1 MRHRVIALAL
11 VATFC
16 LPSSGCLPVQAQVTQ
31 PVSTAGKPEVGK
43 NAPTS
48 KTTGTGDVSTYGRSA
63 PASANQN
70 KNLTPGSPV
79 PVFPVPIN
87 TGTSSAG
94 ATSGSAASGSATSG
108 SSTSGSSTSDS
119 TGGPESRPQVP
130 TPPPSSSLGD
140 LYPESKT
147 QSPYSASSTDPGL
160 TDKQKDEAK
169 SVTLMPIPVGE
180 LLPIGERRLPPIKLE
195 AVYNDAISLK
205 EVLDVT
211 LKNNLP
217 LRISQTGYENQKYL
231 FWGSLG
237 RFLPDFT
244 MTYRNQ
250 EVDNSGQNTPPNK
263 ITTTSTTLRYPVY
276 QGGAV
281 LFGAMLQGY
290 RAKAFKQA
298 YFASIND
305 ALLAAYQGYY
315 NLVLTQTILQIR
327 VKSVEISR
335 AQLALNEQLKSA
347 GVGTNFAIYQ
357 SRTQLALDKQALLQA
372 QVDLR
377 QAALTL
383 ARVMNISLAVNLMPQ
398 ESNVRELRLIR
409 PTTSI
414 DELIN
419 LTWKHRPELKQ
430 YEYLRLAANR
440 NIQVQQAPLLP
451 QFQFFTSLTDRGNTG
466 SGGTSTVVIPGGG
479 GGGGIGISGAG
490 RRSFTWGY
498 DLNWNLPSMGVPTY
512 SNTLAARALAR
523 QALLQSNDQYLTV
536 MQQVRSSYLNMV
548 TTNEQV
554 DVAAEAVV
562 SASEQL
568 RLANLRVTYGQGIN
582 LELIQAQRDYIT
594 AFTNHAQA
602 IIRYNIAQAQLLRDT
617 GMISVNTLTTE
628 FPQPISLN
636 GGATTQ

>member
-1 MRHRVIALAL
+1 MRKPFLRDRVIALGLA
-11 VATFC
+11 ATFC
-16 LPSSGCLPVQAQVTQ
+16 LPAQAQVPEPTTTSPNPRAGVSAGSLAPGRIVNQ
-31 PVSTAGKPEVGK
+31 DPASPIPVFAIPISQNTGSTPDATTAGP
-43 NAPTS
+43 
-48 KTTGTGDVSTYGRSA
+48 ST
-63 PASANQN
+63 P
-70 KNLTPGSPV
+70 
-79 PVFPVPIN
+79 
-87 TGTSSAG
+87 
-94 ATSGSAASGSATSG
+94 GSATSG
-108 SSTSGSSTSDS
+108 SPTSGSAPSSSTKSAASSSQSSPD
-119 TGGPESRPQVP
+119 SRPQAP

-140 LYPESKT
+140 LYPEPRT
-147 QSPYSASSTDPGL
+147 QSPYSASTTDPAL
-160 TDKQKDEAK
+160 SDKQKDEAK

-211 LKNNLP
+211 VKNNLP
-217 LRISQTGYENQKYL
+217 LRISQAGFEQQKYL

-237 RFLPDFT
+237 RFLPDFIL
-244 MTYRNQ
+244 TYRNQ
-250 EVDNSGQNTPPNK
+250 EVDNSGANTPPNK
-263 ITTTSTTLRYPVY
+263 IATTSTTVRYPLY

-451 QFQFFTSLTDRGNTG
+451 TFQMFTSLTDRGG
-466 SGGTSTVVIPGGG
+466 SGSGSSSTVVIPNGGSG
-479 GGGGIGISGAG
+479 SGGIGISGTG
-490 RRSFTWGY
+490 RRSFTWGT
-498 DLNWNLPSMGVPTY
+498 DLTWSLPSLGVSTY

-594 AFTNHAQA
+594 ALTNHAQA

-617 GMISVNTLTTE
+617 GMISINTLTTE
-628 FPQPISLN
+628 YAQPISLN
-636 GGATTQ
+636 GGGTTQ

>member
-1 MRHRVIALAL
+1 MRHRVIALGLA
-11 VATFC
+11 ATFC
-16 LPSSGCLPVQAQVTQ
+16 LPAQAQVTQ
-31 PVSTAGKPEVGK
+31 PVSAADSPQVGK
-43 NAPTS
+43 ETPKSTAPTS
-48 KTTGTGDVSTYGRSA
+48 RDASSSSSVAGSDPSSPTRGVSTFGST
-63 PASANQN
+63 PPPEQGP
-70 KNLTPGSPV
+70 NLTPGSPI
-79 PVFPVPIN
+79 PVFPVP
-87 TGTSSAG
+87 TGTPAPSPP
-94 ATSGSAASGSATSG
+94 ATSTPSTAA
-108 SSTSGSSTSDS
+108 D
-119 TGGPESRPQVP
+119 SRPQAP
-130 TPPPSSSLGD
+130 TPPPTSKLGD
-140 LYPESKT
+140 LYPEPKS
-147 QSPYSASSTDPGL
+147 QVPYSASTTDPGL
-160 TDKQKDEAK
+160 SDKQKDEAK

-217 LRISQTGYENQKYL
+217 LRISQAGYENQKYL
-231 FWGSLG
+231 FWGSVG

-244 MTYRNQ
+244 LTYRQQ
-250 EVDNSGQNTPPNK
+250 EIDNSGPNTPPNK
-263 ITTTSTTLRYPVY
+263 LATTSATVRYPVY

-290 RAKAFKQA
+290 RAKASKQA

-398 ESNVRELRLIR
+398 ESSVRELRLVR

-414 DELIN
+414 DELIGQ
-419 LTWKHRPELKQ
+419 TWKFRPELKQ

-440 NIQVQQAPLLP
+440 NVQVQQAPLLP
-451 QFQFFTSLTDRGNTG
+451 TFQFFTSVTDRGQ
-466 SGGTSTVVIPGGG
+466 GGTGGGSTVVIPAGGG
-479 GGGGIGISGAG
+479 GGGGIGISGNG
-490 RRSFTWGY
+490 RRAVSVGY
-498 DLNWNLPSMGVPTY
+498 DLSWSLPSMGVPTY

-523 QALLQSNDQYLTV
+523 QALLQSNDQYLNV

-594 AFTNHAQA
+594 ALTNHAQA

-628 FPQPISLN
+628 YAQPISLKS
-636 GGATTQ
+636 GGTTQ